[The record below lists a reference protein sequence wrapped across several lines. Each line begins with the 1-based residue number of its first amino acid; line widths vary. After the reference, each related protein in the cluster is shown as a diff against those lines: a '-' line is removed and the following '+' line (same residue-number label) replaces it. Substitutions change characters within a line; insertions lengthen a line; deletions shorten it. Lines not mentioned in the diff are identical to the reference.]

1 MSYKI
6 ISLSLLVTRFLV
18 FGLGS
23 WVLGFWSLILCVPL
37 ILTQICAYDNY
48 MANIHFTNTD
58 FDFATLSALTPVS
71 IAGGAHLS
79 KFRVSNNATPFYLQL
94 PKCRTRQGIVKTNG
108 GKKHYCDLVFTHE
121 NESFIR
127 WMERLEEFTRKTL
140 FDNREKW
147 FSTELNEHDIDT
159 LFSSPL
165 KVYKA
170 GKCYLLRVNVPS
182 SALKIY
188 DENQCLVSSEEV
200 KEDTQVITVIEIQG
214 VKCSSMSFYLEM
226 EVKQMMVVTPVD
238 QSFELGCV
246 IQKNPAPTLAKPVIA
261 DDDKKES
268 NSDNKQENTVQES
281 VAENLKPVAE
291 NLKPVAENP
300 DMVDLD
306 VEDIAA
312 PIQEEPEDNS
322 SILEIDIDLDKT
334 ASSDVFQIKKRNDVY
349 YEMYREAKR
358 KARLARDLA
367 ISSYLE
373 AKRIKTT
380 FLQKDTQDSDLDDD
394 EFSALQVHHSK

>member
-1 MSYKI
+1 
-6 ISLSLLVTRFLV
+6 
-18 FGLGS
+18 
-23 WVLGFWSLILCVPL
+23 
-37 ILTQICAYDNY
+37 

-147 FSTELNEHDIDT
+147 FSTELNEHDIET
-159 LFSSPL
+159 LFVSPL

-170 GKCYLLRVNVPS
+170 GKCYLLRVNVPT

-226 EVKQMMVVTPVD
+226 EVKQMMVVAPAD

-246 IQKNPAPTLAKPVIA
+246 IQKNPAPTLAKPAIA
-261 DDDKKES
+261 DDDNKEY
-268 NSDNKQENTVQES
+268 NSDNKQENEKLESTVQEP

-291 NLKPVAENP
+291 NLTPVAENQ

-312 PIQEEPEDNS
+312 PIQEEPENS
-322 SILEIDIDLDKT
+322 SVLEIDIDLDKT

-380 FLQKDTQDSDLDDD
+380 FLQKDTQDSDLDDED
-394 EFSALQVHHSK
+394 FSTLGQLK

>member
-1 MSYKI
+1 
-6 ISLSLLVTRFLV
+6 
-18 FGLGS
+18 
-23 WVLGFWSLILCVPL
+23 
-37 ILTQICAYDNY
+37 

-226 EVKQMMVVTPVD
+226 EVKQMMVVAPVD

-246 IQKNPAPTLAKPVIA
+246 IQKNPAPTLAKPAIA

-268 NSDNKQENTVQES
+268 NSDNKPENTVQES

-291 NLKPVAENP
+291 NLKPVAENLKPVAENLKPVAENP
-300 DMVDLD
+300 DMVALD

-322 SILEIDIDLDKT
+322 SVLEIDIDLDKT